1 MSKLR
6 RESREIAI
14 IQAAQFK
21 DPSICDGFQDEE
33 EEQDY
38 QDYVKWFDELREQYG
53 DDLSGIEIDIPYS
66 YEDYDDEDEEE

>member
-53 DDLSGIEIDIPYS
+53 NDLSGIEIDIPYS
-66 YEDYDDEDEEE
+66 YEDYDDEDEDE

>member
-1 MSKLR
+1 MSNVR

-21 DPSICDGFQDEE
+21 DPSLCDGFLDEE
-33 EEQDY
+33 EKKDY
-38 QDYVKWFDELREQYG
+38 EDYVKWFDELREEYG

-66 YEDYDDEDEEE
+66 YEDADDSEGK

>member
-38 QDYVKWFDELREQYG
+38 QDYVKWFDELREQFG

-66 YEDYDDEDEEE
+66 YEDYDDEDE